1 MCRPGDAQPQWHCWT
16 SQRYT
21 AREYSCTG
29 HMRMPDEHR
38 LDAATVRRRR
48 DAVLRA
54 ALPVRFA
61 GPYTFVVD
69 DTTETWPVVQV
80 EANARPDV
88 ADLARVQQSEGLH
101 RARRPPFRYLFV
113 DGQGYME
120 FVVEI
125 TDPVACHFT
134 FVLAW
139 PIHAAL
145 FTAMLDQ
152 GVVLFT
158 SGPLADAVT
167 HGIGMAINQPELEQV
182 VARWRTLRD
191 PAMPPGGEPS

>member
-1 MCRPGDAQPQWHCWT
+1 
-16 SQRYT
+16 
-21 AREYSCTG
+21 
-29 HMRMPDEHR
+29 MPMADEHR
-38 LDAATVRRRR
+38 LDEATVRRLR

-61 GPYTFVVD
+61 GPYTFVFG

-80 EANARPDV
+80 EARARPDV

-139 PIHAAL
+139 PTHAAL
-145 FTAMLDQ
+145 FTAMLAQ

-158 SGPLADAVT
+158 SGPLAEAVR

-191 PAMPPGGEPS
+191 TEMPPGGEPS

>member
-1 MCRPGDAQPQWHCWT
+1 MSSRVALLRFAALYCA
-16 SQRYT
+16 
-21 AREYSCTG
+21 AYSR
-29 HMRMPDEHR
+29 MWRMQMPDEHQ
-38 LDAATVRRRR
+38 LDEATARSLR

-61 GPYTFVVD
+61 GPYTFVHGG
-69 DTTETWPVVQV
+69 TPETWPVVQV
-80 EANARPDV
+80 DASTRPDV
-88 ADLARVQQSEGLH
+88 ADLARVQHSEGLH

-125 TDPVACHFT
+125 TDPVACHFR

-139 PIHAAL
+139 PTHAAM
-145 FTAMLDQ
+145 FTAMLEQ

-158 SGPLADAVT
+158 SGPLAEAVR

-191 PAMPPGGEPS
+191 AEMPPGGEPS